1 MSWSAL
7 SHIFFLFKRIF
18 LWEFIE
24 KVEVQNK
31 NIYNLCGDKNDE
43 LKEEKGRNVHIE
55 EVLRLSNE
63 NIVMVHGMSI
73 AIRISHK
80 TSIQM

>member
-1 MSWSAL
+1 MHYNYEIFVKHKNPVNFAVTL
-7 SHIFFLFKRIF
+7 MTDKKERNSHR
-18 LWEFIE
+18 
-24 KVEVQNK
+24 
-31 NIYNLCGDKNDE
+31 GS
-43 LKEEKGRNVHIE
+43 LKIVKW
-55 EVLRLSNE
+55 